1 MPRLDINQ
9 LHVDPRKVRDYLLAP
24 DHPEGGSK
32 AAFFLWLGFNRDRPW
47 ELAAELR
54 TLGATNDSLGPVRT
68 EHGSKYIVEG
78 AIRGAPVRTV
88 WIVDSLGAGVRFVT
102 AYPRR
107 SPT

>member
-1 MPRLDINQ
+1 MPRLDRDL

-24 DHPEGGSK
+24 NHPEGGSK
-32 AAFFLWLGFNRDRPW
+32 AALLTSLGFHRDRPW

-54 TLGATNDSLGPVRT
+54 GVGASEDALGPLQAK
-68 EHGSKYIVEG
+68 HGSKYIVDG
-78 AIRGAPVRTV
+78 AIRGLPIRTV
-88 WIVDSLGAGVRFVT
+88 WIVDSAGSGVRFVT

>member
-1 MPRLDINQ
+1 MPRIDLDL

-32 AAFFLWLGFNRDRPW
+32 ASFFMSLGFHRDRPW

-54 TLGATNDSLGPVRT
+54 ALGASQQAMGPLET
-68 EHGSKYIVEG
+68 QYGTKFIVDG
-78 AIRGAPVRTV
+78 TIRGAPVRTV
-88 WIVDSLGAGVRFVT
+88 WIVDSPDGGVRLVT

-107 SPT
+107 FLT